1 MNDIAYIRNRVS
13 QEVFDYQILSDCL
26 RNYKKP
32 RDRIQRIIASKDI
45 VRIRKGLYA
54 FAEPYRKQAIVR
66 EQLANLIYGPS
77 YVSLETALSFHGLIP
92 ERVATVTSVA
102 GGRSREFSTPFG
114 VFTYRHLSSARYAVG
129 AIMETRAGMS
139 FLIASPEKALADKIW
154 MDKRFPGTLL
164 RDFGPYLTDDL
175 RIEIEALNALDAKR
189 LDAIAKAYA
198 SLKIS
203 NLLHFL
209 RNLRR
214 MSDA

>member
-1 MNDIAYIRNRVS
+1 MNDIAYIRSKVS

-26 RNYKKP
+26 RKYRKP
-32 RDRIQRIIASKDI
+32 RDRIQRLIASQDI
-45 VRIRKGLYA
+45 VRIRKGLYV

-92 ERVATVTSVA
+92 ERVTTITSVT

-114 VFTYRHLSSARYAVG
+114 VFAYHHLSLARYAVG
-129 AIMETRAGMS
+129 AIMETCAGMP

-164 RDFGPYLTDDL
+164 KDFGPYLTDDL
-175 RIEIEALNALDAKR
+175 RIEIAALKALDTER
-189 LDAIAKAYA
+189 LDAVGKAYA
-198 SLKIS
+198 SMKIN
-203 NLLHFL
+203 NLIHFL
-209 RNLRR
+209 RKLGR
-214 MSDA
+214 SPDA